1 VRQEPLSEA
10 AGHLDQ
16 LADEVEKR
24 RARIVLTR
32 PGHADVVL
40 LSVDELESLEET
52 LFWMR
57 DEEERAAEGEAPG
70 DGEQGARTERRSGPR
85 EVRPP
90 VESSRY
96 GMTAERYRLEIGARS
111 VN

>member
-1 VRQEPLSEA
+1 VRQEPLSDA

-16 LADEVEKR
+16 LADEVETK
-24 RARIVLTR
+24 RARVVLTR

-40 LSVDELESLEET
+40 LSADELESLEET

-70 DGEQGARTERRSGPR
+70 DGEQGPGLNEDQ
-85 EVRPP
+85 VRAK
-90 VESSRY
+90 Y
-96 GMTAERYRLEIGARS
+96 GHLLNHRDTA
-111 VN
+111 